1 MTGRNHTTNGMGTIT
16 EAASGFP
23 SSNGH
28 IPFECG
34 TIAEVLGE
42 RGFNTYM
49 TGKWHPALGGVMR
62 PHVRCHRRQRY
73 PFVDL
78 ANEVRMAFARD

>member
-34 TIAEVLGE
+34 TIPEVLGE
-42 RGFNTYM
+42 RGWNTYM
-49 TGKWHPALGGVMR
+49 VGKGTSPPR
-62 PHVRCHRRQRY
+62 TR
-73 PFVDL
+73 
-78 ANEVRMAFARD
+78 